1 MAFSQSFQRRIDLI
15 LLLTQKEFALKYKRT
30 FLGIFWSILNPILL
44 AIVFFAA
51 FKVFMRFQIDNY
63 TFFLLSALF
72 PWSWFSSSILISA
85 RSMVDNISLIKKVIF
100 PRHYLVASVIFAQLM
115 HLVFAIPILLFFSM
129 KDGQGPTAL
138 WLAGVPIL
146 IGVQFIFTLGLCLM
160 VAIFNT
166 YFRDIE
172 YLVAVLMNLLFWMT
186 PITYPISAIPPQF
199 NFLLV
204 LNPMTGL
211 MSAWR
216 ELFQHNHMLW
226 KETSVSALM
235 ALVFLGIG
243 IAVFKKM
250 ERRMD
255 EVL

>member
-1 MAFSQSFQRRIDLI
+1 MAFSHNFQRRLDLI
-15 LLLTQKEFALKYKRT
+15 ILLTQKEFALKYKRT

-44 AIVFFAA
+44 AVVFFAA
-51 FKVFMRFQIDNY
+51 FKVFMRFQINNY

-100 PRHYLVASVIFAQLM
+100 PRHYLVVSVIIAQLV
-115 HLVFAIPILLFFSM
+115 HLVFAIPILLFFSY
-129 KDGQGPTAL
+129 KDGTGPSML
-138 WLAGVPIL
+138 WFVAIPIL

-160 VAIFNT
+160 VSILNT

-172 YLVAVLMNLLFWMT
+172 YLVSVVMNLLFWMT
-186 PITYPISAIPPQF
+186 PITYPISSIPPQF
-199 NFLLV
+199 HFLLV
-204 LNPMTGL
+204 INPLTGL

-216 ELFQHNHMLW
+216 DLFQNNHFLW
-226 KETSVSALM
+226 KETSISAVM
-235 ALVFLGIG
+235 AFLFLGAG
-243 IAVFKKM
+243 IVVFKKM

>member
-1 MAFSQSFQRRIDLI
+1 MALSHNVQRRLDLI
-15 LLLTQKEFALKYKRT
+15 ILLTQKEFALKYKRT

-51 FKVFMRFQIDNY
+51 FKVFMRFEINNY

-72 PWSWFSSSILISA
+72 PWSWFSSSIIISA
-85 RSMVDNISLIKKVIF
+85 RAMVDNISLVKKVIF
-100 PRHYLVASVIFAQLM
+100 PRHYLVVSVIFAQLM
-115 HLVFAIPILLFFSM
+115 HLIFAIPILLFFSF
-129 KDGQGPTAL
+129 KDAQGPSAI
-138 WLAGVPIL
+138 WLAGIPLL
-146 IGVQFIFTLGLCLM
+146 ITVQFIFTLGLCLM

-186 PITYPISAIPPQF
+186 PITYPASAIPPHF
-199 NFLLV
+199 NMLLV
-204 LNPMTGL
+204 INPMTGL

-216 ELFQHNHMLW
+216 ELFQNNHMLW
-226 KETSVSALM
+226 KEAGTSAVM
-235 ALVFLGIG
+235 AIIFLAIG
-243 IAVFKKM
+243 VAVFKKM
-250 ERRMD
+250 ERRLD